1 VTFDYITLP
10 YQVYYRDNRFLLSP
24 SHLSRLDERVPH
36 CNTAYPKA
44 PVNSFIK
51 ILDLKLRVNTV
62 DWLCL
67 RRISDMQYGFENIN
81 NINITL
87 VWRTCDWHVRGIST
101 WFEHGWMN
109 NFLVDHVFP
118 GVWFKADGQLTFLYD
133 NEGPWHYFENFDVGD
148 RDKIEKVIKD
158 SVQFN
163 KGKRPALVADAIAGR
178 SD

>member
-1 VTFDYITLP
+1 MS
-10 YQVYYRDNRFLLSP
+10 LLCSKGTP
-24 SHLSRLDERVPH
+24 AMAQNSRLR
-36 CNTAYPKA
+36 
-44 PVNSFIK
+44 
-51 ILDLKLRVNTV
+51 L
-62 DWLCL
+62 
-67 RRISDMQYGFENIN
+67 ISVIDVEQYGFESIS

-109 NFLVDHVFP
+109 NFLVVLP

-133 NEGPWHYFENFDVGD
+133 NEGPWHYFENFDVDD
-148 RDKIEKVIKD
+148 RDKIEKVIKN